1 MAEKTLGK
9 WANPPLAYVA
19 AEVGISPH
27 YSTAQFM
34 PSIQQSLRE
43 VYPRTI
49 EGAELTL
56 DLAGS
61 NTSPIPQPVWQLLM
75 ADSGRGVRIGA
86 RGIALH
92 ATHYP
97 DFPTFA
103 EWMAQVLQAVE
114 ESGLNPFVERVGLR
128 YIDYILPSE
137 DHQPA
142 DYLAAALR
150 GVAPP
155 GAGPAQT
162 SMWIA
167 SFPFD
172 GCTVSARVAA
182 PAPLLGNTVLPP
194 NFSALPLAKPK
205 PMIQAE
211 ERSKQGLAYGFIDT
225 DCTQTISQPFNAQ
238 VLASK
243 FATMH
248 DYVSVTFKTFM
259 SDLAVKEWV
268 K

>member
-1 MAEKTLGK
+1 MVERKLGK
-9 WANPPLAYVA
+9 WTNPPLAYVV

-27 YSTAQFM
+27 YSADQFV
-34 PSIQQSLRE
+34 PAIQQSLRE

-56 DLAGS
+56 NLPGS
-61 NTSPIPQPVWQLLM
+61 NTSSMPQPVWQLLM
-75 ADSGRGVRIGA
+75 ADSGRGVRIDT
-86 RGIALH
+86 RVIALH

-137 DHQPA
+137 GHQPV
-142 DYLAAALR
+142 DYLVAALR

-155 GAGPAQT
+155 GVGPAQT
-162 SMWIA
+162 SVWIA

-194 NFSALPLAKPK
+194 NFSALPLTKPK

-211 ERSKQGLAYGFIDT
+211 ERSKQGLSFGFIDT
-225 DCTQTISQPFNAQ
+225 DCMQIICQPFNAQ

-248 DYVSVTFKTFM
+248 DHVSATFNAFM

-268 K
+268 E